1 MKLQRYVSYIAT
13 DTHWSSQNV
22 LSWLENDG
30 DNFPFNPSAAK
41 ENKKNNNNNNKKKT
55 ERERENV

>member
-41 ENKKNNNNNNKKKT
+41 EN
-55 ERERENV
+55 